1 MLLILLLVLSVIF
14 IVITAAKFKMHAFL
28 SLLIVAI
35 LFGLLS
41 EMELPTI
48 LDSLQKG
55 FGETLGKIGIVI
67 ILGTLIGTFLEKSG
81 GAFSMAESILKC
93 IGHKRVPLTMSLV
106 GFVVSIPVFGDS
118 GFIILSPLNKA
129 LTKRAGLSLA
139 TTAIALVMGLIASH
153 TMVPPTPGPIAA
165 AGILQ
170 ADLGRVILFGLP
182 ISFAVALL
190 GWVFAV
196 RYASRVHIDPDPEH
210 TDEQIN
216 SLLKDAPSAPRAFAP
231 IIIPILLIVLKSIAE
246 YPSDPLGTGLL
257 MKLFVFIGHPVIA
270 LMIGLGIALT
280 LPKKFDMQ
288 MLSGSGWV
296 GHGLQQAAIIIMITG
311 AGGAF
316 GKVLENSGIANIIGK
331 SLAGLSI
338 GLWLPFIVAAAIRA
352 AQGSATVAIIT
363 TSSIMAP
370 MAGALG
376 LESENARA
384 LMVLAIGA
392 GSFVASHINDSMFW
406 ILTQMTNMDVKT
418 GFRLLTFGTILLGFC
433 AAIMIWC
440 VGLFVI

>member
-1 MLLILLLVLSVIF
+1 MLLIFLLVISVIF
-14 IVITAAKFKMHAFL
+14 IVVSAAKFKMHAFL

-35 LFGLLS
+35 LFGLFS
-41 EMELPTI
+41 GMELPTI
-48 LDSLQKG
+48 LASLQEG
-55 FGETLGKIGIVI
+55 FGGTLGKIGIVI

-81 GAFSMAESILKC
+81 GAFSMAESILKR

-106 GFVVSIPVFGDS
+106 GYVVSIPVFGDS

-139 TTAIALVMGLIASH
+139 TTSIALVMGLIASH
-153 TMVPPTPGPIAA
+153 TMMPPTPGPIAA
-165 AGILQ
+165 AGILN
-170 ADLGRVILFGLP
+170 ADLGRVILFGFP
-182 ISFAVALL
+182 ISFAVAML

-196 RYASRVHIDPDPEH
+196 KYASRVHIDPDPEH
-210 TDEQIN
+210 SDEQIN
-216 SLLKDAPSAPRAFAP
+216 SLLKMAPSAPRAFAP

-246 YPSDPLGTGLL
+246 YPSHPLGTALL
-257 MKLFVFIGHPVIA
+257 MKLFTFIGHPVIA

-280 LPKKFDMQ
+280 LPKKFDMH

-296 GHGLQQAAIIIMITG
+296 GSGLQQAAIIIMITG

-316 GKVLENSGIANIIGK
+316 GKVLENSGIADIIGK
-331 SLAGLSI
+331 SLADLNI

-370 MAGALG
+370 MTGALG
-376 LESENARA
+376 LESDNARA

-433 AAIMIWC
+433 AALMIWF